1 MISTTDYYP
10 FGSVQSGRSYTSDA
24 HRYGFNG
31 MENDN
36 EIKGTSN
43 SLDFG
48 ARIYDPRIGRWLSL
62 DPLASEYPEISD
74 YCYVADNPVI
84 FIDEGGKYI
93 RLSFESKQAYDS
105 YVKKVNASLEGQ
117 FEVKF
122 NLVTDDRLGYNFE
135 VELVAIGGGS
145 VSNLSEKGKAFYD
158 DFNSAVVGQ
167 YIARMEVVWG
177 DAETNGGSW
186 ITGKLDMAD
195 VEAFDD
201 AGEGGLMSAGVI
213 IHETIEQYKKAE
225 YGLDPGEMS
234 NIPQEFWSTSY
245 PPEYNEAH
253 DNFAI
258 PAENRVNGNIR
269 INIFFYLEKNG
280 DTTMQEF
287 DESPE
292 LGVNKVKDF
301 HFYDYPSY

>member
-1 MISTTDYYP
+1 
-10 FGSVQSGRSYTSDA
+10 
-24 HRYGFNG
+24 
-31 MENDN
+31 
-36 EIKGTSN
+36 
-43 SLDFG
+43 
-48 ARIYDPRIGRWLSL
+48 
-62 DPLASEYPEISD
+62 
-74 YCYVADNPVI
+74 
-84 FIDEGGKYI
+84 
-93 RLSFESKQAYDS
+93 
-105 YVKKVNASLEGQ
+105 
-117 FEVKF
+117 
-122 NLVTDDRLGYNFE
+122 
-135 VELVAIGGGS
+135 
-145 VSNLSEKGKAFYD
+145 
-158 DFNSAVVGQ
+158 
-167 YIARMEVVWG
+167 
-177 DAETNGGSW
+177 
-186 ITGKLDMAD
+186 
-195 VEAFDD
+195 
-201 AGEGGLMSAGVI
+201 MSAGVI